1 MKYKT
6 ASLAIMIM
14 AAVCYPVHSAADD
27 SDSGR
32 ALRLG
37 ASWTGDMARSLAG
50 GLRQGSAFLGMA
62 RFSANLDTELSGL
75 WRDGLFGA
83 SVVRTI
89 GAMPS
94 SDMFGDAQVTSNIEA
109 GEHTFLMEFW
119 VRQRFGTAEITAGLQ
134 DLNTIFA
141 VSESGALFLNSSFG
155 IMPVITGNL
164 PAPVYPLTSPGISL
178 VLDIGSTCSLAAA
191 LFDGRPTPFESNPF
205 NTRWKF
211 TKGDGIIALSEF
223 RIYKEFNGFGGEFKA
238 GVFTHNHFIEKLF
251 RSELPDTICS
261 PTVGAYLMADQ
272 TVWRS
277 GTRQAALFM
286 QAGYTPSRESFI
298 DLTAA
303 MGVNVTG
310 LFAGRENDAAGL
322 AVTTGR
328 FTGGAGCET
337 AIELTY
343 RINFNGHT
351 YLQPD
356 LQYIIHPSGRQSGI
370 PHCLACFLRFGVSL

>member
-1 MKYKT
+1 MLKT
-6 ASLAIMIM
+6 RI
-14 AAVCYPVHSAADD
+14 
-27 SDSGR
+27 
-32 ALRLG
+32 
-37 ASWTGDMARSLAG
+37 
-50 GLRQGSAFLGMA
+50 
-62 RFSANLDTELSGL
+62 TELVASRSGMYRGWNL
-75 WRDGLFGA
+75 GVAMHARLEDFEIGGTQARNEDTLQVGESRLIYPA
-83 SVVRTI
+83 ISAQRVV
-89 GAMPS
+89 
-94 SDMFGDAQVTSNIEA
+94 SDDPM
-109 GEHTFLMEFW
+109 
-119 VRQRFGTAEITAGLQ
+119 
-134 DLNTIFA
+134 
-141 VSESGALFLNSSFG
+141 
-155 IMPVITGNL
+155 
-164 PAPVYPLTSPGISL
+164 YPTRGFSL
-178 VLDIGSTCSLAAA
+178 
-191 LFDGRPTPFESNPF
+191 R
-205 NTRWKF
+205 
-211 TKGDGIIALSEF
+211 
-223 RIYKEFNGFGGEFKA
+223 GEFKA

-343 RINFNGHT
+343 RINFNGPT

-370 PHCLACFLRFGVSL
+370 PHCLACFLRLGVSL